1 MPNAPMC
8 YGCATDEYL
17 ELERWEPGHHKAS
30 NYLTVIGDRIAAEP
44 VWLNPV
50 ATYRCRR
57 CGRSHVHSVPAS
69 WDPKSIH
76 PAPPTVG

>member
-8 YGCATDEYL
+8 HACETDEHL

-30 NYLTVIGDRIAAEP
+30 TYMSVIGDRITAQP
-44 VWLNPV
+44 IWLNPV
-50 ATYRCRR
+50 ATYRCRM

-69 WDPKSIH
+69 WDPRSIH
-76 PAPPTVG
+76 RAPPAVV